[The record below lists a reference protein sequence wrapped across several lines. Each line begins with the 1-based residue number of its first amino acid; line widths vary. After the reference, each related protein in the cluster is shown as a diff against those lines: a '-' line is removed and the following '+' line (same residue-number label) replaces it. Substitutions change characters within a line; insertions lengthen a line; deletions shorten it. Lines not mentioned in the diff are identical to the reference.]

1 VINLNITLLI
11 QLSIVLILMFLLNKI
26 LFQPVLRILEERR
39 ERTEGRK
46 KKAVEVD
53 GQAEAIWADYQ
64 KRLQE
69 ARAQADRARAELL
82 REGEGERQRI
92 VEAASG
98 EAEKTVTA
106 VKARVRAEAL
116 EARKSL
122 EEETGRLASFA
133 AEKLLGR
140 SIA

>member
-39 ERTEGRK
+39 DRTEGRK
-46 KKAVEVD
+46 KKAAEVD
-53 GQAEAIWADYQ
+53 GEAEAIWADYQ

-122 EEETGRLASFA
+122 EEETRRLASSA